1 MNRSTLQ
8 NYEFE
13 QSVNC
18 CRLFCQSIDLVKMSF
33 PTAHTY
39 HADSD
44 ADDEYE
50 RSILTS
56 PMPPT
61 DDETSSIG
69 DSEHGSHEHTPTTFE
84 AAEYGRASPRTV
96 ITEWSTDECA
106 GFLNGIGLGQYGR
119 AFRGRDQILGL
130 TRRLSY

>member
-1 MNRSTLQ
+1 
-8 NYEFE
+8 
-13 QSVNC
+13 
-18 CRLFCQSIDLVKMSF
+18 MSF
-33 PTAHTY
+33 PTAHHY
-39 HADSD
+39 ADSD

-84 AAEYGRASPRTV
+84 AADYGRSSPRTL
-96 ITEWSTDECA
+96 ITDWSSDECA
-106 GFLNGIGLGQYGR
+106 GFLNKIGLGQYGR
-119 AFRGRDQILGL
+119 AFRGGWDPNDQLW
-130 TRRLSY
+130 TEQRLAD

>member
-1 MNRSTLQ
+1 
-8 NYEFE
+8 
-13 QSVNC
+13 
-18 CRLFCQSIDLVKMSF
+18 MSF

-84 AAEYGRASPRTV
+84 AADYGRASPRTI

-106 GFLNGIGLGQYGR
+106 GFLTGIGLGQYGR
-119 AFRGRDQILGL
+119 AFRGKHAEQHYSVRIERTTADTEAQKM
-130 TRRLSY
+130 RLSAKPSFNCIMKS